1 MSPYDLEWTV
11 TRSSISPSFKSAIE
25 SGSGD
30 DVGLFPQNAIVE
42 IIDKT
47 EKSRREL
54 S

>member
-1 MSPYDLEWTV
+1 VDSYPQLN
-11 TRSSISPSFKSAIE
+11 SPSFKSAIE
-25 SGSGD
+25 SGSGGD